1 MRNTARGGSIAKGSA
16 AEKRAK
22 EQVVM
27 NLGLDEAAQL
37 TAEGREA
44 AEGQEDLAAAIAEL
58 GRIGSIDNLLS
69 FERWLLD
76 HQLEYKANTPVM
88 EGSLETAIAES
99 ERAVATLAMLRDPA
113 TYRILDQ
120 GIQSPKRRAGGL
132 PLDDARMFFTSH
144 AARIQNLEKAVGSL
158 EEKQVLQ
165 ERRNNLIIAGSTYR
179 AMQKRV
185 LGVTKEKSTAK
196 NNNNDLGR

>member
-1 MRNTARGGSIAKGSA
+1 MNRGL
-16 AEKRAK
+16 AE
-22 EQVVM
+22 V
-27 NLGLDEAAQL
+27 AQL
-37 TAEGREA
+37 TKAGREE
-44 AEGQEDLAAAIAEL
+44 AEGQEALAAAIAEL
-58 GRIGSIDNLLS
+58 GRIGSIDNVLS
-69 FERWLLD
+69 FEQWYLRE
-76 HQLEYKANTPVM
+76 QLKHEANTPVM

-99 ERAVATLAMLRDPA
+99 ERAVATLAMLRDPVA
-113 TYRILDQ
+113 YKMVDAAL
-120 GIQSPKRRAGGL
+120 QSPKRRSGGL

-144 AARIQNLEKAVGSL
+144 AARIQNLEKGVGSL
-158 EEKQVLQ
+158 EEKKVLQ